1 MRTTDKNRVNAL
13 KEYIRCFR
21 IDYDRFPTFREMLNG
36 CEYVSRQTLQA
47 DIRRLIDE
55 GFLVSGE
62 HGRISFS
69 DAADG
74 IKGNAISVVG
84 SVRCGSPTEAQEE
97 VEGCV
102 ILPTAIFGTDK
113 NLVLLRAKGDSM
125 KDRQISDGDLLVV
138 RRQSSADVGD
148 IVIALLDT
156 GETTCK
162 ILRKDDIGN
171 YYLEAANSEYSDIHP
186 EGTWCIYG
194 VVRQAIHDFL

>member
-55 GFLVSGE
+55 GFLVAGE

-102 ILPTAIFGTDK
+102 ILPTSIFGTDK
-113 NLVLLRAKGDSM
+113 NLVLLRAKGYSM
-125 KDRQISDGDLLVV
+125 KDRQISDGELPVV
-138 RRQSSADVGD
+138 RKQPVAEAGN
-148 IVIALLDT
+148 IVIACLCD
-156 GETTCK
+156 GEATCK
-162 ILRKDDIGN
+162 TLKRDEDGF
-171 YYLEAANSEYSDIHP
+171 YYLHP
-186 EGTWCIYG
+186 ENPDYCDIVPCEGWYIYG
-194 VVRQAIHDFL
+194 VVRQVIHSI